1 MNGRPIRD
9 LGSPESIASAL
20 VGLLAVV
27 LIATQA
33 LASMGGS
40 NTPVP
45 SSGPSVAPSALPTMD
60 PEIRAALATAL
71 IVNQSLASRALALE
85 SAIAVEAPLAPE
97 IADHLR
103 SVNTDLT
110 AGKEAAD
117 RLVLGDDTAEL
128 GTDLGAFYDAVM
140 KRNTETLQN
149 SIRNVE
155 AYVAGARAVIEL
167 LAALPAL
174 NERITDALAGRS
186 GPSVAPSASPS
197 AASPSP
203 PGPTPP
209 PPTLPPPTPTV
220 PPPAS
225 PPPSGVPA
233 SLVFNPGFEDGV
245 NGWRLQLTDG
255 AQATLTHEP
264 LAGPDG
270 SAAARVDI
278 TIGSPA
284 RSGIS
289 LTSDDFA
296 LGQGVTYVVTL
307 SVKSA
312 AAREVTVRLIAA
324 GGQITASRVLPVGTT
339 WSAISFD
346 VTHLAADPN
355 VQLALDLG
363 RSEATVW
370 FDNIIVH
377 ESAE

>member
-1 MNGRPIRD
+1 MSGRRFRD
-9 LGSPESIASAL
+9 LASPESIASAL
-20 VGLLAVV
+20 VGLLAVA

-33 LASMGGS
+33 LAGVGGS
-40 NTPVP
+40 NTPAP

-71 IVNQSLASRALALE
+71 VVNQSLANRALALE

-97 IADHLR
+97 VAGHLR

-140 KRNTETLQN
+140 ARNTETLGN
-149 SIRNVE
+149 SMRNVE
-155 AYVAGARAVIEL
+155 AYVAGALAVIEL
-167 LAALPAL
+167 LAVLPAL

-186 GPSVAPSASPS
+186 GPSVGPSPSAS

-203 PGPTPP
+203 PGLTPP
-209 PPTLPPPTPTV
+209 PPTPPPPTPTV

-245 NGWRLQLTDG
+245 NGWQLQLTDG

-312 AAREVTVRLIAA
+312 AVREVTVRLIAA
-324 GGQITASRVLPVGTT
+324 GGQITASRVLQVGTT

-346 VTHLAADPN
+346 VTHLAANPN

-377 ESAE
+377 ESPD